1 MQPCFEAS
9 SLRFNWGLFAL
20 SIEAC
25 LSNFPKDVGG
35 MVGCRLRQ
43 VPDGLV
49 TRKPIT
55 QVSST
60 AGNLHPTLHHC
71 ILHSVFVQQQQQLSS
86 CCRKCLHLVSWC
98 TFSSSS
104 YRKCAQVS
112 FPANAA
118 CVEYS
123 VVIAGTDDEFPSGC
137 WLAWS
142 PIPSLRHLPSLKP
155 SPTESM
161 IILSAV

>member
-1 MQPCFEAS
+1 MQPCFEAG

-71 ILHSVFVQQQQQLSS
+71 ILHSVFVQQQLLSS

-155 SPTESM
+155 TPTESM